1 MKLGIFTDSHYCRDD
16 VRNRTRRP
24 ALSIRKIEQAINAFK
39 AAGVELCLC
48 LGDLIDKG
56 RTPEEPTE
64 CLAEIMQL
72 LRASAIPYRLLSG
85 NHDSRVFGIAEFS
98 EQTDTPPSPCLL
110 DTDTHRLIFLDASY
124 SSDMTHYRNTAPE
137 SYSWKDSNL
146 PPEQLNFL
154 QSALRSSQKPC
165 VVLLHQN
172 LESEA
177 DPHHRVNNAQAA
189 RQIMEESNKVSLVL
203 QGHYHKGGDR
213 MENGIRYLTVPAMC
227 EGEENHYLI
236 LDL

>member
-1 MKLGIFTDSHYCRDD
+1 MKLGIFTDSHSCRDD
-16 VRNRTRRP
+16 VRNHTRRP
-24 ALSIRKIEQAINAFK
+24 ALSIKKIEQAINAFK
-39 AAGVELCLC
+39 EAEVDLCLC

-56 RTPEEPTE
+56 KTPEEPVE
-64 CLAEIMQL
+64 CLEEIMRL
-72 LRASAIPYRLLSG
+72 LRTSGVPYRMLSG
-85 NHDSRVFGIAEFS
+85 NHDSRVFGTAEFS
-98 EQTDTPPSPCLL
+98 KRTDTPPSPCLL
-110 DTDTHRLIFLDASY
+110 DTATHRLIFLDACY
-124 SSDMTHYRNTAPE
+124 SSDMMHYSSTPSER
-137 SYSWKDSNL
+137 YSWKDSNL
-146 PPEQLNFL
+146 PTEQLDFL

-165 VVLLHQN
+165 IVLLHQN
-172 LESEA
+172 LESQA
-177 DPHHRVNNAQAA
+177 DPNHRVNNAQKA

>member
-24 ALSIRKIEQAINAFK
+24 ALSLKKIEQAINAFK
-39 AAGVELCLC
+39 ESKVELCLS

-56 RTPEEPTE
+56 QTPEEPTE
-64 CLAEIMQL
+64 CLEEIMQL
-72 LRASAIPYRLLSG
+72 LRASAIPYRILSG
-85 NHDSRVFGIAEFS
+85 NHDSRVFCTAEFS
-98 EQTDTPPSPCLL
+98 KRTDTPPSPCLL
-110 DTDTHRLIFLDASY
+110 DTATHRLIFLDANFTT
-124 SSDMTHYRNTAPE
+124 DMTHYSNTPPE
-137 SYSWKDSNL
+137 HYSWKDSNL

-154 QSALRSSQKPC
+154 QSALQSSQKPC

-177 DPHHRVNNAQAA
+177 DPHHRVSNAQKA
-189 RQIMEESNKVSLVL
+189 RTIMEESNKVTLVL
-203 QGHYHKGGDR
+203 QGHYHKGGDHF
-213 MENGIRYLTVPAMC
+213 ENGIRYLTIPAMC